1 MRVSKLYQLFAFE
14 LIDVE
19 DGIRVAED
27 DTLFTGG
34 TISLGM
40 FRTACTLEGA
50 NLVELEELALEQLQ
64 VLFVIC

>member
-1 MRVSKLYQLFAFE
+1 MYQLFAFV

-34 TISLGM
+34 TIALRM
-40 FRTACTLEGA
+40 FRTAGTHEGA

>member
-1 MRVSKLYQLFAFE
+1 M
-14 LIDVE
+14 
-19 DGIRVAED
+19 AED

-34 TISLGM
+34 TIALGM
-40 FRTACTLEGA
+40 FRTTGTHEGA